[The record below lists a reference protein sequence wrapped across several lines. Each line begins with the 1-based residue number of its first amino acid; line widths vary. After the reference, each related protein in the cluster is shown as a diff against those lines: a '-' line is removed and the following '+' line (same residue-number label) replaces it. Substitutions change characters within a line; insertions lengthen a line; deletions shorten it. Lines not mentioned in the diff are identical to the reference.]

1 MCAGGVCGRSS
12 VLEDSAGAEGD
23 SQCTQAAGYEQRR

>member
-1 MCAGGVCGRSS
+1 MCAGGVCRCGSL
-12 VLEDSAGAEGD
+12 LEDPAGAEGD